1 MVYSHLNKSIEY
13 LETREIDPED
23 IDHVSSIFLLEIYG
37 NPHTVAI
44 GKVKY
49 TFSVTYEV
57 IYFPIYLVRNT
68 KIIGKIGVYELERNR
83 LLSVMD
89 KNKEPKVANLGE
101 PIWFSKTT
109 EAYMKKTH
117 SVYEDI
123 EGKKEK
129 EVQEKNI
136 VEEVQEKE
144 DDLSDK
150 EEGEEEEDVLSLKK
164 PNVLEKVKVKDIEV
178 QDKQGQKE
186 KRISID
192 DVFTKDKTQPNVA
205 TLPTETE
212 EESKKEKEEYEKT
225 KSLQDN
231 WIQTFMK
238 NKGYTIKRNE
248 GGGDCFFAVIRDAFQ
263 EIGWQTSVQKLR
275 AILAQE
281 VTYDLFENYSA
292 IYRSIINENEIAE
305 HEMQTI
311 STKNKQLKKQMT
323 NMVGG
328 GITGGITGG
337 RTGGE
342 AYKEMLAGAKVL
354 NKKYNEIKKKIEI
367 DNDLLGDF
375 GFMANVKNIED
386 LRTYIRT
393 SNYWADT
400 WAISTLERVLEIKVI
415 ILEET
420 TDPNAVMQC
429 GQLNDDIASFSPKYY
444 ILANYTGGNH
454 YELVTYKKKG
464 LFIFSEIP
472 YGIKVL
478 VVNKCMERNAGPY
491 AIIPAFRQFQSDLG
505 LEVAEPSEKTE
516 EAERSD
522 LYDPK
527 YQFVFYHKSDSSKK
541 PGDGSG
547 EKPVPKNELTMFVG
561 LIQKPVL
568 PWRQQLDDQWS
579 NAAFTVDHL
588 RWTSVAHYL
597 IALPFRKSEP
607 TIYKAFSLDGSD
619 KDLSTDIKVA
629 KEAIDKKKINGKMTE
644 GKYYVKYKIVSKSGE
659 LGEDEIETA
668 RKNALM
674 AKFSQNADLT
684 TMLLDTRNAVLK
696 QFNPGKEATADILL
710 MTVRKSLKGNG
721 N

>member
-13 LETREIDPED
+13 PETREIDAED
-23 IDHVSSIFLLEIYG
+23 IDHVSSLYLLEIYG
-37 NPHTVAI
+37 KPHTVAI

-57 IYFPIYLVRNT
+57 VYFPIYLVRNT
-68 KIIGKIGVYELERNR
+68 KIIGKLGVYELERNR
-83 LLSVMD
+83 LLSIMD

-101 PIWFSKTT
+101 PVWFSKTT
-109 EAYMKKTH
+109 EEYMKKTH
-117 SVYEDI
+117 SVYEEKAVVQDI
-123 EGKKEK
+123 EDKDK
-129 EVQEKNI
+129 
-136 VEEVQEKE
+136 
-144 DDLSDK
+144 DLSDK
-150 EEGEEEEDVLSLKK
+150 DEVQDIEVQDDDVLSLKK
-164 PNVLEKVKVKDIEV
+164 PQEKNIE
-178 QDKQGQKE
+178 KQKE

-192 DVFTKDKTQPNVA
+192 DVFVKDKTQPNVA

-212 EESKKEKEEYEKT
+212 EESKGLKEEYEKS

-238 NKGYTIKRNE
+238 NKGYAIQRNE
-248 GGGDCFFAVIRDAFQ
+248 GGGDCFFATIRDAFQ
-263 EIGWQTSVQKLR
+263 EIGWQTTVQKLR

-281 VTYDLFENYSA
+281 VTYDLFENYST
-292 IYRSIINENEIAE
+292 IYRGIVNENEIDE

-311 STKNKQLKKQMT
+311 ATKNKNLKKQMT
-323 NMVGG
+323 GG
-328 GITGGITGG
+328 GA
-337 RTGGE
+337 E
-342 AYKEMLAGAKVL
+342 QNKEILAGAKAL
-354 NKKYNEIKKKIEI
+354 NKKYNEIKKKTEME
-367 DNDLLGDF
+367 NELLGDF
-375 GFMANVKNIED
+375 GFMANVKTID
-386 LRTYIRT
+386 QLRDYIRT

-400 WAISTLERVLEIKVI
+400 WAISTLERVLEFKVI
-415 ILEET
+415 ILEES

-429 GQLNDDIASFSPKYY
+429 GQLNDEMTTFSPKYY

-454 YELVTYKKKG
+454 YELATYKKKKI
-464 LFIFSEIP
+464 FIFSEIP

-505 LEVAEPSEKTE
+505 LEVVEPTSSSSKEKE
-516 EAERSD
+516 IERVD

-547 EKPVPKNELTMFVG
+547 EKPIPKNEWTMFIG

-579 NAAFTVDHL
+579 NSAFTVDHL
-588 RWTSVAHYL
+588 RWSSVAHYL
-597 IALPFRKSEP
+597 LALPFRKTEP
-607 TIYKAFSLDGSD
+607 TIYKAFSLDGPD

-629 KEAIDKKKINGKMTE
+629 KEAVDKKKGKS
-644 GKYYVKYKIVSKSGE
+644 GKYYDKYKIVSKSGE

-696 QFNPGKEATADILL
+696 QFHPGKEATEDILL
-710 MTVRKSLKGNG
+710 MTVRKSLRGEKV
-721 N
+721 

>member
-13 LETREIDPED
+13 PETREIDPED
-23 IDHVSSIFLLEIYG
+23 IDHISSIYLLEIYG
-37 NPHTVAI
+37 KPHTVAI

-57 IYFPIYLVRNT
+57 VYFPIYLVRNT
-68 KIIGKIGVYELERNR
+68 KIVGKIGVYELERNR

-101 PIWFSKTT
+101 PVWFSKTT
-109 EAYMKKTH
+109 EDYMKKTH

-129 EVQEKNI
+129 DIYTVAEEPEEPIKKV
-136 VEEVQEKE
+136 VEDE
-144 DDLSDK
+144 DDISDK
-150 EEGEEEEDVLSLKK
+150 EEDVLSLKK
-164 PNVLEKVKVKDIEV
+164 PKELEKEKNIE
-178 QDKQGQKE
+178 KEKE

-238 NKGYTIKRNE
+238 NKGYAIKRNE

-292 IYRSIINENEIAE
+292 IYRSIINESEIAE
-305 HEMQTI
+305 HEMQNI
-311 STKNKQLKKQMT
+311 STKNKQLKKQMSNAVQVMT
-323 NMVGG
+323 GG
-328 GITGGITGG
+328 GLTGNK
-337 RTGGE
+337 E
-342 AYKEMLAGAKVL
+342 QYKEMLAGAKVL

-367 DNDLLGDF
+367 DNDLLRDF
-375 GFMANVKNIED
+375 GFMANVKTIED

-393 SNYWADT
+393 ANYWADT
-400 WAISTLERVLEIKVI
+400 WAISTLERVLEIKII

-429 GQLNDDIASFSPKYY
+429 GQLNDEMTTFSPKYY

-472 YGIKVL
+472 YGIKIL

-505 LEVAEPSEKTE
+505 LEVAEPSDKGDKGE
-516 EAERSD
+516 EVERSD

-547 EKPVPKNELTMFVG
+547 EKPIPKNELTMFVG

-619 KDLSTDIKVA
+619 KDLSTDIKA
-629 KEAIDKKKINGKMTE
+629 AREAIDKKKGKS
-644 GKYYVKYKIVSKSGE
+644 GKYYDKYKIVSKSGE
-659 LGEDEIETA
+659 LGEDDIETA

-684 TMLLDTRNAVLK
+684 TMLLDTRNALLK
-696 QFNPGKEATADILL
+696 QYHSGKEATADILL